1 VAFFLNTRQGTD
13 LNRIDRL
20 KITLISTL
28 GYWIILI
35 VGRTLRWRV
44 ENWDVLDSIRNV
56 GQNAIL
62 AFWHGRIFMATYY
75 FRRRGI
81 VVMISQNRDGEYISN
96 VIRYFGYGVVR
107 GSSSR
112 RSIGATVE
120 MLREIR
126 QGKDIGFAMDG
137 PRGPRYVAKPGAVY
151 IARKSGNPVVPFNI
165 SVEKKWVMKSWD
177 HFQVPFPFSRAV
189 VLIGQ
194 PIYVATDADDAEIK
208 AAEEQIQ
215 HELEEL
221 RDRGDHYFSSQWP
234 EVGL

>member
-1 VAFFLNTRQGTD
+1 MAFFLNTRQGTD